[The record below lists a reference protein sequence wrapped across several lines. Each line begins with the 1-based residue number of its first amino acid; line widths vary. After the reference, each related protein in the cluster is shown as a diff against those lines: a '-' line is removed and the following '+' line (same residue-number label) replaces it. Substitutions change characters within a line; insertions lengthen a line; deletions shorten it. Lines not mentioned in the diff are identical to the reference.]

1 MPDEKL
7 KTAESRDHAD
17 EPFFREWKNRR
28 PGELRSLERA
38 RELAATLE
46 LESIGIP
53 LLTIVGSKGKATT
66 AVYASATLSAAG
78 LRVGTITSPPI
89 ITNRERIC
97 INGQAISHDTYTN
110 LSQSLANMLD
120 SPAQQSKE
128 AGYLSPSGLY
138 MLMGLRHFLDQR
150 CDVIVMEAG
159 MGGTSDEV
167 SLFPPT
173 VVAVTSIF
181 GEHADILGPDVS
193 AIALNKI
200 GVVRDS
206 TKAVFSLPQS
216 SEAAEVL
223 LSETQKQPCTLTFVE
238 PQPPEI
244 STKINLPHGL
254 SRANAAL
261 GIEAAQKLLNV
272 CELSAASTTLLQKI
286 LSTIKLPGRL
296 SLHMD
301 ERGRKWIL
309 DAAINARG
317 IASALEYAQREFGEI
332 DTLLICLPSG
342 KDVAGARAVLGQR
355 PFVAVSLETEHLS
368 FIDAEWDAR
377 LIPIAELE
385 THLKGQRIL
394 AVGTWSFI
402 GALLKRLRFNY
413 ETAYE

>member
-7 KTAESRDHAD
+7 KIADEHSD
-17 EPFFREWKNRR
+17 EPFFRAWKNRR
-28 PGELRSLERA
+28 PGESRSLERA
-38 RELAATLE
+38 RELAASLE
-46 LESIGIP
+46 LERLAIP

-89 ITNRERIC
+89 ISNRERIR
-97 INGQAISHDTYTN
+97 INGQAISHDTYIN
-110 LSQSLANMLD
+110 LSQSLAKLLD
-120 SPAQQSKE
+120 DAAQQSKE

-138 MLMGLRHFLDQR
+138 TLMGLRHFLDQR
-150 CDVIVMEAG
+150 CDVIVLEAG
-159 MGGTSDEV
+159 MGGRSDEV
-167 SLFPPT
+167 SLFSPT

-181 GEHADILGPDVS
+181 REHADVLGPDIS

-206 TKAVFSLPQS
+206 TKAALSLPQS
-216 SEAAEVL
+216 SEVTEVL
-223 LSETQKQPCTLTFVE
+223 LHETQKQHCPLTFVE
-238 PQPPEI
+238 PQPFEI
-244 STKINLPHGL
+244 SPKINLPDGL

-272 CELSAASTTLLQKI
+272 CGLQAASTARLQKI

-296 SLHMD
+296 SAHID

-317 IASALEYAQREFGEI
+317 IASALEYAEREFGEI
-332 DTLLICLPSG
+332 DTVLVCLPTG
-342 KDVAGARAVLGQR
+342 KDAAGAREVLGQR
-355 PFVAVSLETEHLS
+355 TFVAVSLETEHLS
-368 FIDAEWDAR
+368 FVDAEWDAR
-377 LIPIAELE
+377 LIPLEELE
-385 THLKGQRIL
+385 RHLKGQRIL

-402 GALLKRLRFNY
+402 GVLLKRLEFNY